1 MTAAIDG
8 IQPLDWA
15 PREGIPLH
23 KQVYEVMRSAI
34 LGGHFRA
41 GDQLPPS
48 RKLAAGWGLSR
59 ATVAEAYE
67 QLRTEGYVQ
76 SRQGSGV
83 YVALAFVETGQ
94 TSVPLPVNPP
104 AECRAPVRLSR
115 WAHRITEDHFNAL
128 VRPPEPGTPAFDFR
142 PHRVAA
148 DLFPWDAWRMAMER
162 ATSREHASLLRYPPA
177 AGYPPLQQAIAAHVR
192 AYRAV
197 QCEPDQVMIVNG
209 SLQGMNLLAQLVLD
223 PGDVVAVEDPGYPT
237 ARMVFESHD
246 VEVVQVPVDRDG
258 LQVEQIPANVGLIH
272 VTPSHQD
279 PTGSTLSLSRRLELL
294 RRAEHANA
302 LVMEDDY
309 DSEFRYDGRPVES
322 LHALDHTGR
331 VLHAGTFSKTF
342 LPGLRMG
349 YMILPSSLVGPFAA
363 AKSLRD
369 GGSAL
374 LEQLALAEFIRS
386 GEYERH
392 IRKMRRIYRHRRD
405 VLVECLDAT
414 FHDRVSIGG
423 RHGGLNIL
431 VALDTPMREAD
442 ILAQA
447 RAAGIGLQGAGAY
460 FSKPPER
467 PHLLLGF
474 AGLDEAHIRGGV
486 LLLAGIVS

>member
-1 MTAAIDG
+1 MTAVAEEAP
-8 IQPLDWA
+8 PLKWV
-15 PREGIPLH
+15 PREGFPLH

-34 LGGHFRA
+34 LGGHFRD
-41 GDQLPPS
+41 GDRLPPS
-48 RKLAAGWGLSR
+48 RKLATNWGLSR

-83 YVALAFVETGQ
+83 YVALTFMHAGQVSLPLHMNETAPDQ
-94 TSVPLPVNPP
+94 TPP
-104 AECRAPVRLSR
+104 RLSR
-115 WAHRITEDHFNAL
+115 WAHRITEDHFSAL
-128 VRPPEPGTPAFDFR
+128 VRPLEPGTPAFDFR

-148 DLFPWDAWRMAMER
+148 DLFPWDAWRVAMER
-162 ATSREHASLLRYPPA
+162 ATSREHDALLRYPPP
-177 AGYPPLQQAIAAHVR
+177 AGYPPLQQAIAAHVG
-192 AYRAV
+192 AYRSV
-197 QCEPDQVMIVNG
+197 HCQPEQVMIVNG

-223 PGDVVAVEDPGYPT
+223 PGDTVAVEDPGYPT

-246 VEVVQVPVDRDG
+246 VEVVRVPVDRDG
-258 LQVEQIPANVGLIH
+258 LQVEHIPANVGLIH

-294 RRAEHANA
+294 RRAEQANA

-309 DSEFRYDGRPVES
+309 DSEFRYEGRPVES

-349 YMILPSSLVGPFAA
+349 YMILPSSLVGPFVA

-369 GGSAL
+369 GGSPL

-392 IRKMRRIYRHRRD
+392 IRKMRRVYRQRRD
-405 VLVECLDAT
+405 VLVECLDSA
-414 FHDRVSIGG
+414 FGDRVSIGG

-467 PHLLLGF
+467 PQLLLGF
-474 AGLDEAHIRGGV
+474 AGLDEALIREGV
-486 LLLAGIVS
+486 HLLAGIVS